1 MSKKCVEEGP
11 TQAGQ
16 GRALWHRADQVLIQL
31 LVQNMPHAPFVKIH
45 GDKSRIVS
53 CGVLARL
60 IFQTPAVTGVM
71 DKSGIP
77 RSALRQEQNASD
89 NMR

>member
-16 GRALWHRADQVLIQL
+16 GRALVLIQL